1 MRPGDVLAS
10 RYRLTVLLHD
20 RNGGRFWRAHDL
32 VLARDVALHLIPED
46 DPRGPLLE
54 EAARRSATVQ
64 DPRLLRVLDSNSTA
78 GLHYVVN
85 EWGEGVSLNHLVAE
99 EPLTPVRAAWLVGE
113 VAAMVA
119 AGHDAGI
126 AHGRLVPE
134 NVLIDT
140 TGAVK
145 VIGFAVDAALH
156 GLPPGRTTADLT
168 DLGGLLYA
176 ALTGRWAG
184 VSESAVPAAPVEHGR
199 PLRPRQVRAG
209 VPRLLD
215 GMCESLLGG
224 GTRFSSAAEIAEALT
239 DYVGDPTIVAEAEAH
254 RLRTGAMPVHRPGS
268 GDTDATGK
276 LPAVPA
282 APESAAAEYA
292 SSEPEET
299 MLVDVMVDDHDD
311 QPDDAAPDAA
321 DDVERTQVGA
331 PVFDDLADAAIAD
344 PDWHTP
350 SEVAPTP
357 PPPFEE
363 PPERPLF
370 APDPP
375 EGRLRRLP
383 PPTSDDRGYWP
394 FGSTGELPAVPVTEE
409 PEHRGES
416 PGRSWMRIAL
426 VLLAVLVLLPVA
438 YVVAG
443 LLQNDGDTSTGTAS
457 GGPSNGGTVVRTVTA
472 TAFDPPPGD
481 GEEHDSE
488 AKLAVDGD
496 PATAWTTSGYDQ
508 NFGPG
513 GLKPGVGLVLDLGSS
528 QSVTS
533 LEVRVDGGPT
543 TVQLLAAGETA
554 PTTIEGLAKAAS
566 GDGTGTITLTP
577 QEPLDARYVVLW
589 LTSVPQ
595 AGGEFRGAVAEVEV
609 RA

>member
-32 VLARDVALHLIPED
+32 VLARDVALHLIPQD

-64 DPRLLRVLDSNSTA
+64 DPRLLRVLDSNSVD

-85 EWGEGVSLNHLVAE
+85 EWGEGVSLNHLVE
-99 EPLTPVRAAWLVGE
+99 DEPLSPVRAAWLVAE
-113 VAAMVA
+113 VASMVS
-119 AGHDAGI
+119 AGHNAGV

-184 VSESAVPAAPVEHGR
+184 VSESAVPAAPLEHGR

-224 GTRFSSAAEIAEALT
+224 GTRFASAAEIAEALN
-239 DYVGDPTIVAEAEAH
+239 DYVGDPAIVAEAEAL
-254 RLRTGAMPVHRPGS
+254 RIRTGALPAHRPGS
-268 GDTDATGK
+268 GDTDATGAI
-276 LPAVPA
+276 PAVPA
-282 APESAAAEYA
+282 ASTEASGPSD

-299 MLVDVMVDDHDD
+299 MLVDVLVEDE
-311 QPDDAAPDAA
+311 A
-321 DDVERTQVGA
+321 DDVERTQVGS
-331 PVFDDLADAAIAD
+331 PVFDDLADAAVAD

-350 SEVAPTP
+350 SEVAPAP

-383 PPTSDDRGYWP
+383 PPTADDRGYWP
-394 FGSTGELPAVPVTEE
+394 FGRTGELPAVAAAHDGHDG
-409 PEHRGES
+409 PEGEA
-416 PGRSWMRIAL
+416 PGRSWLRIAL
-426 VLLAVLVLLPVA
+426 VLLAVLALVPVA

-443 LLQNDGDTSTGTAS
+443 LLQDDGDTSTGS
-457 GGPSNGGTVVRTVTA
+457 GSNGPSDGATVVRTVIA
-472 TAFDPPPGD
+472 TAFDPHPGD
-481 GEEHDSE
+481 NEEHDSE
-488 AKLAVDGD
+488 ARLAVDRD
-496 PATAWTTSGYDQ
+496 PGTSWTTSGYDQ

-528 QSVTS
+528 QAVSSITVT
-533 LEVRVDGGPT
+533 VGGGPT
-543 TVQLLAAGETA
+543 TIQLLAAGETP
-554 PTTIEGLAKAAS
+554 PTTADGLAKAAE
-566 GDGTGTITLTP
+566 GDGSGTVTLTP
-577 QEPLDARYVVLW
+577 QEPLDSRYVVLW

-595 AGGEFRGAVAEVEV
+595 VDGEFRGAIAEVEV

>member
-32 VLARDVALHLIPED
+32 VLARDVALHLIPQD

-64 DPRLLRVLDSNSTA
+64 DPRLLRVLDSNSID

-85 EWGEGVSLNHLVAE
+85 EWGEGVSLNNLVAD
-99 EPLTPVRAAWLVGE
+99 EPLSPVRAAWLVAE

-134 NVLIDT
+134 NVLLDT

-184 VSESAVPAAPVEHGR
+184 VSESAVPAAPLEHGR

-224 GTRFSSAAEIAEALT
+224 GTRFTSATEIAEALT

-254 RLRTGAMPVHRPGS
+254 RLRTGAVPAHRPGS
-268 GDTDATGK
+268 GDTDATGA
-276 LPAVPA
+276 LAAVPAVP
-282 APESAAAEYA
+282 SAADPA
-292 SSEPEET
+292 SAEPEET
-299 MLVDVMVDDHDD
+299 MLVDVLLEDE
-311 QPDDAAPDAA
+311 PA
-321 DDVERTQVGA
+321 DDVERTQVA
-331 PVFDDLADAAIAD
+331 AFDDVDDAVVAD

-350 SEVAPTP
+350 SDVAPAP

-383 PPTSDDRGYWP
+383 PPTADDRGYWP
-394 FGSTGELPAVPVTEE
+394 FGSTGELPAVAIAE
-409 PEHRGES
+409 PAEHGDET
-416 PGRSWMRIAL
+416 PGRNWMRVGL
-426 VLLAVLVLLPVA
+426 VLLALLVLLPVA

-443 LLQNDGDTSTGTAS
+443 LLQNDGDTSTGSAS
-457 GGPSNGGTVVRTVTA
+457 DGPSAGAVVTGVTA

-528 QSVTS
+528 RSVTS
-533 LEVRVDGGPT
+533 VEVTVAGGPT
-543 TVQLLAAGETA
+543 TVQLLAAGETLPQTA
-554 PTTIEGLAKAAS
+554 DGLEKAAT
-566 GDGTGTITLTP
+566 GDGSGTITLTP
-577 QEPLDARYVVLW
+577 ESAVDSRYVVLW
-589 LTSVPQ
+589 LTAVPQ
-595 AGGEFRGAVAEVEV
+595 VDGEFRGSIAAVEV

>member
-32 VLARDVALHLIPED
+32 VLARDVALHLIPQD

-64 DPRLLRVLDSNSTA
+64 DPRLLRVLDSNSID

-85 EWGEGVSLNHLVAE
+85 EWGEGVSLNNLVAD
-99 EPLTPVRAAWLVGE
+99 EPLSPVRAAWLVAE

-134 NVLIDT
+134 NVLLDT

-184 VSESAVPAAPVEHGR
+184 VSESAVPAAPLEHGR

-224 GTRFSSAAEIAEALT
+224 GTRFTSATEIAEALT

-254 RLRTGAMPVHRPGS
+254 RLRTGAMPAHRPGS
-268 GDTDATGK
+268 GDTDATGA
-276 LPAVPA
+276 LAAVPAVP
-282 APESAAAEYA
+282 SAADPA
-292 SSEPEET
+292 SAEPEET
-299 MLVDVMVDDHDD
+299 MLVDVMLEDE
-311 QPDDAAPDAA
+311 PA
-321 DDVERTQVGA
+321 DDVERTQVSA
-331 PVFDDLADAAIAD
+331 FDDVDDAVVAD

-350 SEVAPTP
+350 SEVTPAP

-383 PPTSDDRGYWP
+383 PPTADDRGYWP
-394 FGSTGELPAVPVTEE
+394 FGSTGELPAVAIAE
-409 PEHRGES
+409 PAEHGDET
-416 PGRSWMRIAL
+416 PGRNWMRVGL
-426 VLLAVLVLLPVA
+426 VLLALLVLLPVA

-443 LLQNDGDTSTGTAS
+443 LLQNDGDTSTGSAS
-457 GGPSNGGTVVRTVTA
+457 DGPSAGAVVTGVTA

-496 PATAWTTSGYDQ
+496 PTTAWTTSGYDQ

-528 QSVTS
+528 RSVTS
-533 LEVRVDGGPT
+533 VEVTVAGGPT
-543 TVQLLAAGETA
+543 TVQLLAAGETLPQTA
-554 PTTIEGLAKAAS
+554 DGLEKAAT
-566 GDGTGTITLTP
+566 GDGSGTITLTP
-577 QEPLDARYVVLW
+577 ESAVDSRYVVLW
-589 LTSVPQ
+589 LTAVPQ
-595 AGGEFRGAVAEVEV
+595 VDGEFRGSIAAVEV

>member
-32 VLARDVALHLIPED
+32 VLARDVALHVIPED

-64 DPRLLRVLDSNSTA
+64 DPRLLRVLDSNSID

-85 EWGEGVSLNHLVAE
+85 EWGEGVSLNNLVAD
-99 EPLTPVRAAWLVGE
+99 EPLSPVRAAWLVAE
-113 VAAMVA
+113 VASMIA
-119 AGHDAGI
+119 AGHSAGI

-134 NVLIDT
+134 NVLLDT

-156 GLPPGRTTADLT
+156 GLPPGRTTADIT

-184 VSESAVPAAPVEHGR
+184 VSESAVPAAPLEHGR

-215 GMCESLLGG
+215 GICESLLGG
-224 GTRFSSAAEIAEALT
+224 GTRFASAASVAEALT
-239 DYVGDPTIVAEAEAH
+239 DYVGDPTIVAEAEAY
-254 RLRTGAMPVHRPGS
+254 RLRTGATPVHRPGS

-282 APESAAAEYA
+282 EPEAAAE
-292 SSEPEET
+292 PEDT
-299 MLVDVMVDDHDD
+299 MLVDVL
-311 QPDDAAPDAA
+311 A
-321 DDVERTQVGA
+321 DDDPADAEHGAGERTQVGA
-331 PVFDDLADAAIAD
+331 PVFDDLADAAVAD
-344 PDWHTP
+344 PDWHQP
-350 SEVAPTP
+350 SEVAPAP

-363 PPERPLF
+363 APERPLF

-383 PPTSDDRGYWP
+383 APTSDERGFRP
-394 FGSTGELPAVPVTEE
+394 FGSTGELPAVPVAEE
-409 PEHRGES
+409 RERDGDTS
-416 PGRSWMRIAL
+416 GRNWLRIAL

-438 YVVAG
+438 YVIAG
-443 LLQNDGDTSTGTAS
+443 LVQNDGPTSRGTAS
-457 GGPSNGGTVVRTVTA
+457 GDPSPSASALAGVKA
-472 TAFDPPPGD
+472 TAFDPTGD
-481 GEEHDSE
+481 GGEHSSE
-488 AKLAVDGD
+488 APRAVDGN
-496 PATAWTTSGYDQ
+496 PATAWTTEGYHQQFGSG
-508 NFGPG
+508 F
-513 GLKPGVGLVLDLGSS
+513 KPGVGLVLDLGSS
-528 QSVTS
+528 RSVTS
-533 LEVRVDGGPT
+533 VVVKVDGGPT
-543 TVQLLAAGETA
+543 TVQLLAAGET
-554 PTTIEGLAKAAS
+554 PPETVDGLDKAATGS
-566 GDGTGTITLTP
+566 GNGTISLTP
-577 QEPLDARYVVLW
+577 KQPLDARYVVLW
-589 LTSVPQ
+589 LTAVPQ
-595 AGGEFRGAVAEVEV
+595 VGGDYRGAIAEVEV
-609 RA
+609 HA

>member
-32 VLARDVALHLIPED
+32 VLARDVALHLIPQD

-64 DPRLLRVLDSNSTA
+64 DPRLLRVLDSNSID

-85 EWGEGVSLNHLVAE
+85 EWGEGVSLNHLVAD
-99 EPLTPVRAAWLVGE
+99 EPLSPVRAAWLVAE
-113 VAAMVA
+113 VASMVA

-184 VSESAVPAAPVEHGR
+184 VSESGVPAAPLEHGR

-224 GTRFSSAAEIAEALT
+224 GTRFTSATEIAEALT

-254 RLRTGAMPVHRPGS
+254 RLRTGAVPAHRPGS

-282 APESAAAEYA
+282 AEPAAA
-292 SSEPEET
+292 EPEET
-299 MLVDVMVDDHDD
+299 MQVDVMVDDPAD
-311 QPDDAAPDAA
+311 
-321 DDVERTQVGA
+321 DDVERTQVA
-331 PVFDDLADAAIAD
+331 AFDDVDDAVVAD

-350 SEVAPTP
+350 SEVAPAP

-394 FGSTGELPAVPVTEE
+394 FGNTGELPAVAVAEV
-409 PEHRGES
+409 PEHGDET
-416 PGRSWMRIAL
+416 PGRSWLRIAL
-426 VLLAVLVLLPVA
+426 VLLAVLVLLPVG

-443 LLQNDGDTSTGTAS
+443 LLRDNSDDQTGSQS
-457 GGPSNGGTVVRTVTA
+457 GAPSAAAVVSGVTA
-472 TAFDPPPGD
+472 TAFDPTGD
-481 GEEHDSE
+481 GSEHSDE
-488 AKLAVDGD
+488 AANAVDTD
-496 PATAWTTSGYDQ
+496 PATTWTTEGYRQQFGSG
-508 NFGPG
+508 F
-513 GLKPGVGLVLDLGSS
+513 KPGVGLVLDLGRSRS
-528 QSVTS
+528 ISTIEVT
-533 LEVRVDGGPT
+533 VTGGPT
-543 TVQLLAAGETA
+543 TVELLAAGET
-554 PTTIEGLAKAAS
+554 PPETVDGLAKAAA
-566 GDGTGTITLTP
+566 GDGAGTITLTP
-577 QEPLDARYVVLW
+577 ESALDSRYVVLW
-589 LTSVPQ
+589 LTAVPQ
-595 AGGEFRGAVAEVEV
+595 VDGEFRGAIAGVEV

>member
-32 VLARDVALHLIPED
+32 VLARDVALHLIPQD

-64 DPRLLRVLDSNSTA
+64 DPRLLRVLDSNSID

-85 EWGEGVSLNHLVAE
+85 EWGEGVSLNNLVAD
-99 EPLTPVRAAWLVGE
+99 EPLSPVRAAWLVAE
-113 VAAMVA
+113 VASMIA
-119 AGHDAGI
+119 AGHSAGV

-156 GLPPGRTTADLT
+156 GLPAGRTTADLT

-184 VSESAVPAAPVEHGR
+184 VSESAVPAAPLEHGR

-215 GMCESLLGG
+215 GICESLLGG
-224 GTRFSSAAEIAEALT
+224 GTRFTSAADIAEALT
-239 DYVGDPTIVAEAEAH
+239 EYVGDPTIVAEAEAH
-254 RLRTGAMPVHRPGS
+254 RLRTGAIPVHRPGS

-282 APESAAAEYA
+282 APAVA
-292 SSEPEET
+292 EPEDT
-299 MLVDVMVDDHDD
+299 MLVDVMVDDPGPSTGETTGDV
-311 QPDDAAPDAA
+311 A

-331 PVFDDLADAAIAD
+331 PVFDDLADAAVTD

-350 SEVAPTP
+350 SEVAPAP

-383 PPTSDDRGYWP
+383 PPTSDERGYWP
-394 FGSTGELPAVPVTEE
+394 FGSTGELPAVPVVEE
-409 PEHRGES
+409 REPRADS
-416 PGRSWMRIAL
+416 PGRNWLRIAL

-438 YVVAG
+438 YFVLG
-443 LLQNDGDTSTGTAS
+443 LATGDDDTNTGGQT
-457 GGPSNGGTVVRTVTA
+457 GGPAGSSAVVRDVRA
-472 TAFDPPPGD
+472 TAFDPTGD
-481 GEEHDSE
+481 GGEHSDE
-488 AKLAVDGD
+488 APLAVDGK
-496 PATAWTTSGYDQ
+496 PATSWTTEGYHQQFGSG
-508 NFGPG
+508 F
-513 GLKPGVGLVLDLGSS
+513 KPGVGLVLDLGTSRSVSS
-528 QSVTS
+528 VKVT
-533 LEVRVDGGPT
+533 VDGGAT
-543 TVQLLAAGETA
+543 TVQLLAAGATA
-554 PTTIEGLAKAAS
+554 PTGVDGLEKVAT
-566 GDGTGTITLTP
+566 GTGSGAITLTP
-577 QEPLDARYVVLW
+577 GSPVDARYVVLW
-589 LTSVPQ
+589 LTAVPQ
-595 AGGEFRGAVAEVEV
+595 VDGEFRGAIAEVEV
-609 RA
+609 RG

>member
-64 DPRLLRVLDSNSTA
+64 DPRLLRVLDSNSVD

-85 EWGEGVSLNHLVAE
+85 EWGEGVSLNNLVAD
-99 EPLTPVRAAWLVGE
+99 EPLSPVRAAWLVSE
-113 VAAMVA
+113 VASMIA

-134 NVLIDT
+134 NVLLDT

-145 VIGFAVDAALH
+145 IIGFAVDAALH

-184 VSESAVPAAPVEHGR
+184 VSESAVPAAPLEHGR

-215 GMCESLLGG
+215 GICESLLGG
-224 GTRFSSAAEIAEALT
+224 GTRFASAADVAEALT
-239 DYVGDPTIVAEAEAH
+239 DYVGDPTLVAEAEAH
-254 RLRTGAMPVHRPGS
+254 RLRTGALPAHRPGS

-282 APESAAAEYA
+282 EPATAAPDD
-292 SSEPEET
+292 T
-299 MLVDVMVDDHDD
+299 MLVDVLDEEPDH
-311 QPDDAAPDAA
+311 A

-331 PVFDDLADAAIAD
+331 PVFDDLADAAVAD

-350 SEVAPTP
+350 SEVAPAP

-363 PPERPLF
+363 VPERPLF

-383 PPTSDDRGYWP
+383 PPTSDERGYWP
-394 FGSTGELPAVPVTEE
+394 FGNTGELPAVPVVEE
-409 PEHRGES
+409 PDRTGED
-416 PGRSWMRIAL
+416 PGRNWLRIAL

-438 YVVAG
+438 YVIAG
-443 LLQNDGDTSTGTAS
+443 LVQNDGDTSSSGGRS
-457 GGPSNGGTVVRTVTA
+457 GGPSASATVVDTVTA
-472 TAFDPPPGD
+472 TAFDPTGD
-481 GEEHDSE
+481 GGEHSDE
-488 AKLAVDGD
+488 AARAVDKD
-496 PATAWTTSGYDQ
+496 PATAWTTEGYHQQFGSG
-508 NFGPG
+508 F
-513 GLKPGVGLVLDLGSS
+513 KPGVGLVLDLGSS
-528 QSVTS
+528 RSVAS
-533 LEVRVDGGPT
+533 VEVEVEGGPT
-543 TVQLLAAGETA
+543 TIQLLAAGET
-554 PTTIEGLAKAAS
+554 PPKTVEGLAKAAS
-566 GDGTGTITLTP
+566 GNGSGTITLTP
-577 QEPLDARYVVLW
+577 KKAVDSRYVVLW

-595 AGGEFRGAVAEVEV
+595 VDGEFRGTIAEVEV
-609 RA
+609 HA

>member
-85 EWGEGVSLNHLVAE
+85 EWGEGVSLNHLVADE
-99 EPLTPVRAAWLVGE
+99 
-113 VAAMVA
+113 A

-134 NVLIDT
+134 NVLLDT

-184 VSESAVPAAPVEHGR
+184 VSESSVPAAPVEHGR

-239 DYVGDPTIVAEAEAH
+239 DYVGDPSIVAEAEAH
-254 RLRTGAMPVHRPGS
+254 RLRTGALPAHRPGS

-282 APESAAAEYA
+282 APEST

-299 MLVDVMVDDHDD
+299 MLVDVMVDDPADASTDARADD
-311 QPDDAAPDAA
+311 APDAA

-383 PPTSDDRGYWP
+383 PPTSDDRGFWP
-394 FGSTGELPAVPVTEE
+394 FGSTGELPAVPAAEE

-426 VLLAVLVLLPVA
+426 VLLAILVLLPVA

-443 LLQNDGDTSTGTAS
+443 LLQDDGDTSTGTAS
-457 GGPSNGGTVVRTVTA
+457 GGPSDGGTVVRKVTA
-472 TAFDPPPGD
+472 TAFDPAPGD

-533 LEVRVDGGPT
+533 VEVRVDGGPT
-543 TVQLLAAGETA
+543 TVQLLAAGETPPA
-554 PTTIEGLAKAAS
+554 TVEGLAEAAA
-566 GDGTGTITLTP
+566 GDGTGTLTLTP
-577 QEPLDARYVVLW
+577 KEPLDARYVVLW